1 MGMDNRMRGL
11 FGLID
16 DVKYVYKIQAEAEIT
31 AEEYQYCQ
39 VVSGYLFDENIG
51 ITHTLGPTWE
61 LIHDPRFRAI
71 EYCFIFQRKALF
83 GGDARYGKQFIT
95 EEGVFSSATADLEQY
110 AEILENGRHF
120 AEVVQREH
128 YNPRD
133 FWTQPDIT
141 IWQFVK
147 QECPNYFDKQNI
159 PNKLAQTIV
168 ACIHRDLLGLIL
180 DYAEVANVQEWVS
193 IETGQIVD
201 DVKKAEITE
210 HNPVVW
216 QEVDLLEKALT
227 FRTLLRVTAARI
239 LDKLEITK
247 MFDMKDW
254 SLTEFERDKVLELV
268 YNRGYSWPED
278 RTKILVNVVSYLAG
292 LKDMD
297 MMQRE
302 LVQLREAKERSSL
315 VVSALKDGTRA
326 PITRY
331 TEPEVEIGLDPHAQL
346 VIEIMNNPLKKDLFL
361 MYQAAEEDQDLEV
374 ITILA
379 PIFAGPGYVVTE
391 EIFRDI
397 VRQIALV
404 QERLEIQQKEG
415 RLDIYGQRPNP
426 ETGTAQVKMP
436 DGTWRDTAFPDQL
449 TSADTKIIEKVFNR
463 PDPNEQVKAPEG
475 AIVTETGFPDKWI
488 TGPYP
493 CTQCQHPNY
502 DGMCEC
508 GGKPNKFNRE
518 KN

>member
-1 MGMDNRMRGL
+1 MDNKVSSL
-11 FGLID
+11 FGLVSD
-16 DVKYVYKIQAEAEIT
+16 TKYEYRIKADQQEVSQ
-31 AEEYQYCQ
+31 EEFEYCQ
-39 VVSGYLFDENIG
+39 IVSGYLFDETLG
-51 ITHTLGPTWE
+51 VTKTLGPTWVM
-61 LIHDPRFRAI
+61 IHDPRFRAI
-71 EYCFIFQRKALF
+71 EYCFVFQRKALF

-120 AEVVQREH
+120 AEAVKKEG
-128 YNPRD
+128 YDPRT
-133 FWTQPDIT
+133 FWTQPDVT

-147 QECPNYFDKQNI
+147 QECPNYFNQDNI

-201 DVKKAEITE
+201 DIKKAEITE

-247 MFDMKDW
+247 MFDMKEW
-254 SLTEFERDKVLELV
+254 ALTEFERDKVLELV
-268 YNRGYSWPED
+268 YNQGYTWPD
-278 RTKILVNVVSYLAG
+278 DKLKILLGVVSYLTG
-292 LKDMD
+292 LKEMD

-315 VVSALKDGTRA
+315 VQKELKDGTRQ

-331 TEPEVEIGLDPHAQL
+331 TEPTIEVSMDPYAQL
-346 VIEIMNNPLKKDLFL
+346 VNEIMNNPLKKDLFL
-361 MYQAAEEDQDLEV
+361 IYQAAEEDKEYGV
-374 ITILA
+374 TEILA

-391 EIFRDI
+391 EIFRDL
-397 VRQIALV
+397 VRRIAEV
-404 QERLEIQQKEG
+404 QDRLEIQQKEG
-415 RLDIYGQRPNP
+415 KLDIYGQRQNP
-426 ETGTAQVKMP
+426 ETGVAQVKLG
-436 DGTWRDTAFPDQL
+436 DGTWRDTAFPDQV
-449 TSADTKIIEKVFNR
+449 TDADVKIIEKVFNR
-463 PDPNEQVKAPEG
+463 PDPNEQVKAPDG
-475 AIVTETGFPDKWI
+475 AII
-488 TGPYP
+488 TD
-493 CTQCQHPNY
+493 TFKKEN
-502 DGMCEC
+502 
-508 GGKPNKFNRE
+508 
-518 KN
+518 